1 MTAIPLK
8 SRSRLA
14 CAVYRMMAGQRVTTV
29 SVPVGRNFFEQQSE
43 VLCTVL
49 SQLAAGV
56 PAGPE
61 RKVLVPV
68 PDTSIVMERN
78 RLRRAFEDRG
88 VPCAESEWSNP
99 FLQSLHLASSGDLR
113 VDFAFDADLRFRG
126 DRYLADLLVVRLG
139 PYRHLTGIDRFVNA
153 RQVLV
158 LKDLHDPSPRRIE
171 TAAPSMDRN
180 WGDIPLEVLFAGG
193 PR

>member
-1 MTAIPLK
+1 
-8 SRSRLA
+8 
-14 CAVYRMMAGQRVTTV
+14 MAGQRVTTLSATV
-29 SVPVGRNFFEQQSE
+29 RRGFFEQHDE
-43 VLCTVL
+43 VLSTVL

-56 PAGPE
+56 PAGLE

-68 PDTSIVMERN
+68 PDTSIVMKRN

-99 FLQSLHLASSGDLR
+99 FLQSLHLASDGDLR
-113 VDFAFDADLRFRG
+113 IDFAFDVDLRFRG

-139 PYRHLTGIDRFVNA
+139 PYRQLAGIDRFVNA

-158 LKDLHDPSPRRIE
+158 LKDLHDASPRRIE
-171 TAAPSMDRN
+171 TAAPSVDRN
-180 WGDIPLEVLFAGG
+180 WGDIPLEALFAGG